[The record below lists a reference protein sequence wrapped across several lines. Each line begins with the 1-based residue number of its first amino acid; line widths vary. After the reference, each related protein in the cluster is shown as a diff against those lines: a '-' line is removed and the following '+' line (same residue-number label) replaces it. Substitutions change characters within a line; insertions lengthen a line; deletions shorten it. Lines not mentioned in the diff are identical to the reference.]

1 MTQARTRALAP
12 STKRRM
18 PWIALGL
25 LLVFGSG
32 LAFAAWSRATS
43 NRVAVLVAS
52 HDVAGGQTV
61 GDEMVTTTEVEVGPG
76 VPTLPASNRA
86 AVVGQVARGPIPAGT
101 LLSPQMVTDGDAV
114 PAGQAVVGAVLA
126 PGAYPTAALRPG
138 DAVQLI
144 EAAASGESNQ
154 PRALGAARVWAITS
168 PDGPGA
174 SGLFVSLLVAQDRAV
189 DATNAAARQQLRL
202 VLVGSGS

>member
-1 MTQARTRALAP
+1 MTQARARALAP

-43 NRVAVLVAS
+43 TRVAVLVTS
-52 HDVAGGQTV
+52 HDVAAGQTV
-61 GDEMVTTTEVEVGPG
+61 SDDMVTTTEVEVGPG
-76 VPTLPASNRA
+76 VPTLSAGARA

-101 LLSPQMVTDGDAV
+101 LLSPQMVTDGGAV

-138 DAVQLI
+138 DPVELI
-144 EAAASGESNQ
+144 EAAASGDSSE
-154 PRALGAARVWAITS
+154 PRVLGAARVWAITS

-174 SGLFVSLLVAQDRAV
+174 SGLFVSLLVPQDRSA

>member
-1 MTQARTRALAP
+1 MTQARARALAP

-43 NRVAVLVAS
+43 TRVAVLVAS
-52 HDVAGGQTV
+52 HDVAAGQTV
-61 GDEMVTTTEVEVGPG
+61 GDDMVTTTEVEVGPG
-76 VPTLPASNRA
+76 VPTLPAGDRA

-101 LLSPQMVTDGDAV
+101 LLSAEMVTDGDAV

-126 PGAYPTAALRPG
+126 PARTRRPPCG
-138 DAVQLI
+138 
-144 EAAASGESNQ
+144 
-154 PRALGAARVWAITS
+154 RATPWS
-168 PDGPGA
+168 
-174 SGLFVSLLVAQDRAV
+174 
-189 DATNAAARQQLRL
+189 
-202 VLVGSGS
+202 

>member
-1 MTQARTRALAP
+1 MTQARARAVAP
-12 STKRRM
+12 STKRM

-43 NRVAVLVAS
+43 TRVVVLVAS
-52 HDVAGGQTV
+52 NDVAAGQTV
-61 GDEMVTTTEVEVGPG
+61 GDDMVTTTEVEVGPG
-76 VPTLPASNRA
+76 VHTLSAGERA

-138 DAVQLI
+138 DPVQLI
-144 EAAASGESNQ
+144 EAAGSGESNQ
-154 PRALGAARVWAITS
+154 PRTLGAARVWAITS
-168 PDGPGA
+168 PDAPGA
-174 SGLFVSLLVAQDRAV
+174 SGLFVSLLVPQDRAV
-189 DATNAAARQQLRL
+189 DATSAAARQQLRL

>member
-1 MTQARTRALAP
+1 MKQARTRALAP

-43 NRVAVLVAS
+43 TRVAVLVAS
-52 HDVAGGQTV
+52 DDVAAGQTV
-61 GDEMVTTTEVEVGPG
+61 GDDMVTTTEVEVGPG
-76 VPTLPASNRA
+76 VRTLPAGDRA

-138 DAVQLI
+138 DPVQLI
-144 EAAASGESNQ
+144 EAAASGDSNQ
-154 PRALGAARVWAITS
+154 PRAQGAARVWAITS

-174 SGLFVSLLVAQDRAV
+174 SGLFVSLLVPQDRAV
-189 DATNAAARQQLRL
+189 DATNAAGRQQLRL